1 MGDGSAVP
9 LGDTRLAL
17 WVMGNLV
24 PGGTGVWAPGGGA
37 QEAEVQGWQ
46 GAWARKTMGP
56 PDGLMAPLPPPLCRP
71 QEPPA
76 MAPLFLQGGARWAWE
91 GASDAALRMPSLPPA
106 QTRDP
111 DSGEPLSLG
120 F

>member
-1 MGDGSAVP
+1 
-9 LGDTRLAL
+9 
-17 WVMGNLV
+17 
-24 PGGTGVWAPGGGA
+24 
-37 QEAEVQGWQ
+37 
-46 GAWARKTMGP
+46 
-56 PDGLMAPLPPPLCRP
+56 
-71 QEPPA
+71 